1 MGIFSNIFGQKKIV
15 KEYQPD
21 WTFYFSNVDNNL
33 SSISTDLNL
42 NSIAPIKDQENVAY
56 VSIKMLN
63 PKENGLS
70 DNDEAEKLWK
80 IEDDIIENL
89 KNKKLNY
96 TFVGRLTSNGLR
108 DLYFYT
114 DNENFEKAVVDIMRN
129 YPDYKF
135 AFGLDEDKTWNG
147 YFNFLYPNPTQLQII
162 QNRRVVEQLEKEGDN
177 LIKEREVF
185 HWIYFNNQRDLE
197 EFEKF
202 AKSNNYKID
211 LKKKANPSLGYK
223 YVISISRIDKI
234 GYNDI
239 DEYTLELFEK
249 AKALNGV
256 YDGWETS
263 VEQ

>member
-21 WTFYFSNVDNNL
+21 WTFYFSTVDNNL

-42 NSIAPIKDQENVAY
+42 NSIAPIENQENVVY

-70 DNDEAEKLWK
+70 DNEEAEKLWK

-89 KNKKLNY
+89 KAKKLNY
-96 TFVGRLTSNGLR
+96 TYVGRLTSNGLR
-108 DLYFYT
+108 DLYFYS
-114 DNENFEKAVVDIMRN
+114 DNGNFEKAVVDVMRN
-129 YPDYKF
+129 YPNYKF
-135 AFGLDEDKTWNG
+135 AFGMDEDKTWNG

-162 QNRRVVEQLEKEGDN
+162 QNRRVVEKLEKEGDN

-185 HWIYFNNQRDLE
+185 HWIYFNNKEDLE
-197 EFEKF
+197 KFEKY
-202 AKSNNYKID
+202 AKSNNYKIE
-211 LKKKANPSLGYK
+211 LKKKADPSLNYK
-223 YVISISRIDKI
+223 YLISISRIDKI

-239 DEYTLELFEK
+239 DEYTLKLFEK
-249 AKALNGV
+249 ARALNGD